1 MHCIL
6 RCTCGGN
13 EGWGNLFRLLV
24 IRKRL
29 VKYYKYKITLIV
41 QGNTQVKKY
50 LNSLDI
56 DFIFLNEKNL
66 KKEKEILKKL
76 RFFDLCIIEM
86 LNPTIAIQKI
96 YAQKSKK
103 IVILDDVLKNKY
115 ISDILISA
123 QKSIIDPK
131 KINNTKFYSG
141 YKYFPFNEKFE
152 KYSNKKKKIKKKL
165 KNITILLGGSLYE
178 NILTR
183 LAYELKKF
191 DKVKFIVGAELKNQ
205 FIKKIKKI
213 NDRFN
218 IIYLPKNLPKI
229 IFDSDIVISGGGYAK
244 MEVAFIG
251 TPQISIAVHKHQID
265 LLNKF
270 KKKFNINY
278 LQISQLKFIKN
289 EICKMNYK
297 KRVNQYLKYKKYFN
311 RNGVDKIISKIL

>member
-1 MHCIL
+1 M
-6 RCTCGGN
+6 
-13 EGWGNLFRLLV
+13 
-24 IRKRL
+24 
-29 VKYYKYKITLIV
+29 
-41 QGNTQVKKY
+41 
-50 LNSLDI
+50 
-56 DFIFLNEKNL
+56 
-66 KKEKEILKKL
+66 
-76 RFFDLCIIEM
+76 
-86 LNPTIAIQKI
+86 
-96 YAQKSKK
+96 
-103 IVILDDVLKNKY
+103 
-115 ISDILISA
+115 
-123 QKSIIDPK
+123 
-131 KINNTKFYSG
+131 
-141 YKYFPFNEKFE
+141 
-152 KYSNKKKKIKKKL
+152 
-165 KNITILLGGSLYE
+165 YE